1 MWVIEFDLISALKKL
16 LWLLYAWSYLT
27 CFLCVGWKSFGVST
41 VIEIHLFFVGS
52 RSWFDSEVERILLHF
67 SEGLWSWFGCFVGGR
82 KWLSFCNHP
91 KMTFDVTHTF
101 EYSQISCAGILRY
114 LAVVGSWRYLTGRL
128 DLDAVSVQND
138 GSMFCGGIHHWLLL
152 MIEKFFAA

>member
-1 MWVIEFDLISALKKL
+1 
-16 LWLLYAWSYLT
+16 
-27 CFLCVGWKSFGVST
+27 
-41 VIEIHLFFVGS
+41 
-52 RSWFDSEVERILLHF
+52 
-67 SEGLWSWFGCFVGGR
+67 
-82 KWLSFCNHP
+82 
-91 KMTFDVTHTF
+91 MTFDVTHTF